1 MSCRRVLRDIEDLM
15 GESDEEM
22 RGLVEAALEW
32 ILLVMAEGL
41 DEERKECAA

>member
-15 GESDEEM
+15 GEADEEM
-22 RGLVEAALEW
+22 RGLVVAALEW

-41 DEERKECAA
+41 DEGREECAA